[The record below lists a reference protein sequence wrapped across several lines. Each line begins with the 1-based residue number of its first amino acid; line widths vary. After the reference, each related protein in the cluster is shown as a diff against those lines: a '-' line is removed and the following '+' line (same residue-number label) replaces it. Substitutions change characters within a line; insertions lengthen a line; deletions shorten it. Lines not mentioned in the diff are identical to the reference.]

1 VTTEL
6 SPPEEVGRLL
16 HLLKDIDVERDL
28 VRTRDL
34 GEQLDF
40 SSDRSLFIEAKD
52 FAGKIADLPW
62 GDLPQSRVQS
72 VLGHVNNIDN
82 TVKEVQSFSLKD
94 GENPVS
100 TKDRISRRFRSHSEG
115 LKEEVIPLMGFLL
128 WANGKGDGGMTRDFD
143 QVLGELRE
151 QSGALLAETGQV
163 VDQARAA
170 AERAA
175 ALEQE
180 AEQALPAIRATAAE
194 KGVSQEADVFSKAA
208 QRYESA
214 SKKWLGAA
222 AILALLTIGAAFG
235 LFWLWARDGQITDS
249 DVLQLVLI
257 KAAVLAVL
265 TYGTVTAVRLYRSNS
280 HLAVVNRHR
289 EDALR
294 TFQTFVSGASDDN
307 VKDKV
312 LLAAAH
318 AAFGQTPT
326 GLVSEKGEGSN
337 TLEILDGIGGNLIR
351 RP

>member
-1 VTTEL
+1 MTTEQ
-6 SPPEEVGRLL
+6 SPPEEIGRLL

-40 SSDRSLFIEAKD
+40 SSDRPLFMEVKD
-52 FAGKIADLPW
+52 FSGKIADLPW
-62 GDLPQSRVQS
+62 KMLPESSVQS
-72 VLGHVNNIDN
+72 VLSHVNNVNNSVNEI
-82 TVKEVQSFSLKD
+82 QSFSLTD
-94 GENPVS
+94 GDNPINRR
-100 TKDRISRRFRSHSEG
+100 DRLSNRFRSNSES
-115 LKEEVIPLMGFLL
+115 LKNQVVPLMGFLL
-128 WANGKGDGGMTRDFD
+128 WADGKGDAGMTRALD
-143 QVLGELRE
+143 QVVEELRE
-151 QSGALLAETGQV
+151 QSGAFLAETGQI
-163 VDQARAA
+163 VDQARGA

-194 KGVSQEADVFSKAA
+194 KGVSQEADVFSRAA
-208 QRYESA
+208 ERYEKA
-214 SKKWLGAA
+214 STKWLWIAA
-222 AILALLTIGAAFG
+222 GLALLTIGAAFG

-257 KAAVLAVL
+257 KAAVLAIL
-265 TYGTVTAVRLYRSNS
+265 TYATVTAVRFYRSNS

-326 GLVSEKGEGSN
+326 GLVSEKGEGSG